1 MILCS
6 VRHVC
11 PCSRCRERWRGA
23 VAAVAA
29 MVALMVAVAVVLRF
43 DNGAPR
49 NT

>member
-1 MILCS
+1 MKLHS
-6 VRHVC
+6 ASGAVA
-11 PCSRCRERWRGA
+11 RWRGA

-43 DNGAPR
+43 DNGGPR